1 MTIFGKIDFLI
12 RNAHLYFATLQYV
25 LNIRRVCNRIP
36 EAQNLIWT
44 FRLLGQVLSFIF
56 YWIKKSQNIH
66 PCLGS
71 VKIPMWICFLMLL
84 CYITTGATVFCV
96 YQEKWSFVDAFF
108 FAFSVLWTIGLQ
120 AENTDQQQTDGLFVI
135 ICTLYLLIG
144 TVYILGQ

>member
-1 MTIFGKIDFLI
+1 
-12 RNAHLYFATLQYV
+12 
-25 LNIRRVCNRIP
+25 
-36 EAQNLIWT
+36 
-44 FRLLGQVLSFIF
+44 
-56 YWIKKSQNIH
+56 
-66 PCLGS
+66 
-71 VKIPMWICFLMLL
+71 MWICFLMLL

-144 TVYILGQ
+144 TAYILGQKSKKDLRR

>member
-1 MTIFGKIDFLI
+1 
-12 RNAHLYFATLQYV
+12 
-25 LNIRRVCNRIP
+25 
-36 EAQNLIWT
+36 
-44 FRLLGQVLSFIF
+44 
-56 YWIKKSQNIH
+56 
-66 PCLGS
+66 
-71 VKIPMWICFLMLL
+71 MLL

-144 TVYILGQ
+144 TVYILGQQALSACFMLYITDLNYFMGHLDRVTCTVYSISTPDQPGRIQM